1 MRRRLVDSPVIISLP
16 LPFVNTFCEVFSVF
30 FIFFRFFLYP
40 RINPLKIHHTT
51 SMLTIFIR
59 TIILYFTLIVTMRFM
74 GKRQIGEVQISEF
87 IITIMLSE
95 IAATPILD
103 QSVPLLHAIAAIVLL
118 LSVELL
124 VSYLLIKSSRLKH
137 LICGTPSILIRR
149 GELIQKELK
158 KNRVDVEELFS
169 ELRQKGYAALSDI
182 NYAILEENGQLS
194 VFPYTEKAPA
204 TAHDLSLTP
213 DETGIDHLCVADGKI
228 LEDSLRII
236 GWTKE
241 QLEMEIRKRNLR
253 LADIFI
259 LTIDD
264 KNNLRIIPK
273 ML

>member
-1 MRRRLVDSPVIISLP
+1 MTTII
-16 LPFVNTFCEVFSVF
+16 
-30 FIFFRFFLYP
+30 
-40 RINPLKIHHTT
+40 
-51 SMLTIFIR
+51 IR
-59 TIILYFTLIVTMRFM
+59 TILLYLTLIITMRFM

-103 QSVPLLHAIAAIVLL
+103 HSVPLLHAITAIVLL

-124 VSYLLIKSSRLKH
+124 VSFLLIKTSWLKR

-158 KNRVDVEELFS
+158 KNRVDIAELFS
-169 ELRQKGYAALSDI
+169 ELRQKGYSALSEI

-194 VFPYTEKAPA
+194 VFPYTANAPA
-204 TAHDLSLTP
+204 TPEILSITP

-228 LEDSLRII
+228 LEDSLRLI

-241 QLEMEIRKRNLR
+241 QLEKEIRKRHLR
-253 LADIFI
+253 LTDIFI
-259 LTIDD
+259 LTIND
-264 KNNLRIIPK
+264 KNELRLIK
-273 ML
+273 KSL

>member
-1 MRRRLVDSPVIISLP
+1 MTTII
-16 LPFVNTFCEVFSVF
+16 
-30 FIFFRFFLYP
+30 
-40 RINPLKIHHTT
+40 
-51 SMLTIFIR
+51 IR
-59 TIILYFTLIVTMRFM
+59 TILLYLTLIITMRFM

-103 QSVPLLHAIAAIVLL
+103 HSVPLLHAITAIVLL

-124 VSYLLIKSSRLKH
+124 VSFLLIKTSWLKR

-158 KNRVDVEELFS
+158 KNRVDIAELFS
-169 ELRQKGYAALSDI
+169 ELRQKGYSALSEI

-194 VFPYTEKAPA
+194 VFPYTANAPA
-204 TAHDLSLTP
+204 TPEILSVTP

-228 LEDSLRII
+228 LEDSLRLI

-241 QLEMEIRKRNLR
+241 QLEKEIRKRHLR
-253 LADIFI
+253 LTDIFI
-259 LTIDD
+259 LTIND
-264 KNNLRIIPK
+264 KNELRLIK
-273 ML
+273 KSL

>member
-1 MRRRLVDSPVIISLP
+1 MTTIIL
-16 LPFVNTFCEVFSVF
+16 
-30 FIFFRFFLYP
+30 
-40 RINPLKIHHTT
+40 
-51 SMLTIFIR
+51 R
-59 TIILYFTLIVTMRFM
+59 TLILYFTLIVTMRFM

-103 QSVPLLHAIAAIVLL
+103 HSVPILHAIIAIVLL

-124 VSYLLIKSSRLKH
+124 VSYLLIKSSLLKR

-158 KNRVDVEELFS
+158 KNRVDIAELFS
-169 ELRQKGYAALSDI
+169 ELRQKGYSTLSEI

-194 VFPYTEKAPA
+194 VFPYTANAPA
-204 TAHDLSLTP
+204 TPEHLSVTP
-213 DETGIDHLCVADGKI
+213 EETGIDHLCIADGKI
-228 LEDSLRII
+228 LEDSLHLI

-241 QLEMEIRKRNLR
+241 QLENELRKRRLR
-253 LADIFI
+253 LTDIFI

-264 KNNLRIIPK
+264 QNTLRIIK
-273 ML
+273 KKL

>member
-1 MRRRLVDSPVIISLP
+1 M
-16 LPFVNTFCEVFSVF
+16 F
-30 FIFFRFFLYP
+30 
-40 RINPLKIHHTT
+40 
-51 SMLTIFIR
+51 TIFIR
-59 TIILYFTLIVTMRFM
+59 TIILYFTLIVSMRFM

-103 QSVPLLHAIAAIVLL
+103 HNVPLLHAIAAIVLL

-124 VSYLLIKSSRLKH
+124 ISFLLIKSSRLKR

-158 KNRVDVEELFS
+158 KNRVDIAELFS
-169 ELRQKGYAALSDI
+169 ELRQKGYSALSEI

-194 VFPYTEKAPA
+194 VFPYAANAPA
-204 TAHDLSLTP
+204 TPANLSITP
-213 DETGIDHLCVADGKI
+213 DETGIDHLCIADGKI
-228 LEDSLRII
+228 LEDSLSLI
-236 GWTKE
+236 GWTEE
-241 QLEMEIRKRNLR
+241 QLTKEIEKRSLR
-253 LADIFI
+253 LSDIFI

-264 KNNLRIIPK
+264 QNNLRIIKK